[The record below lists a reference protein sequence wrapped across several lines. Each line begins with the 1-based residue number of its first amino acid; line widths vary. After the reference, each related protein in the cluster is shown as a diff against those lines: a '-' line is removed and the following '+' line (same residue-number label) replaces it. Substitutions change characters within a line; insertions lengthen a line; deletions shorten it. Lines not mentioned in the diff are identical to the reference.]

1 MINLCL
7 METLCRVT
15 RTIYLEPGILSCFFS
30 VRGVLIQY
38 QSTEG
43 PRESQTVLEMKATK
57 VAMPGK
63 FTQGFSNTELIVHLV
78 TQHTGAVPSTCSRH
92 WGCSR

>member
-1 MINLCL
+1 MISLCL

-43 PRESQTVLEMKATK
+43 PRESQTVIEMKATEATK
-57 VAMPGK
+57 GGHAW
-63 FTQGFSNTELIVHLV
+63 EVH
-78 TQHTGAVPSTCSRH
+78 SRIL
-92 WGCSR
+92 